1 MPKDQKWSLLKEN
14 GLELDF
20 LTTWTFFLGLG
31 GKLVIPITSLIQ
43 NSSQIDIT
51 LASEFQNSN
60 NILNRNSPIN
70 PFSRKGGYESSEAR
84 PSYVG
89 SETDSFE
96 NLKYEPIYGCYG
108 DYTDYTEYTE

>member
-43 NSSQIDIT
+43 NSSQNTLEPQIDIT
-51 LASEFQNSN
+51 LASEFQNWWLSHWTN
-60 NILNRNSPIN
+60 NILQ
-70 PFSRKGGYESSEAR
+70 
-84 PSYVG
+84 
-89 SETDSFE
+89 
-96 NLKYEPIYGCYG
+96 IYPNGKQLMF
-108 DYTDYTEYTE
+108 

>member
-43 NSSQIDIT
+43 NSSQNTLEHQIDIT

-60 NILNRNSPIN
+60 NILQ
-70 PFSRKGGYESSEAR
+70 
-84 PSYVG
+84 
-89 SETDSFE
+89 
-96 NLKYEPIYGCYG
+96 IYPNG
-108 DYTDYTEYTE
+108 EQLMF

>member
-43 NSSQIDIT
+43 NSSQNTLEPQIDIT

-60 NILNRNSPIN
+60 NILQ
-70 PFSRKGGYESSEAR
+70 
-84 PSYVG
+84 
-89 SETDSFE
+89 
-96 NLKYEPIYGCYG
+96 IYPNG
-108 DYTDYTEYTE
+108 EQLMF

>member
-43 NSSQIDIT
+43 NSSQNTLEPQIDIT
-51 LASEFQNSN
+51 LASDFQNSN
-60 NILNRNSPIN
+60 NILQ
-70 PFSRKGGYESSEAR
+70 
-84 PSYVG
+84 
-89 SETDSFE
+89 
-96 NLKYEPIYGCYG
+96 IYPNG
-108 DYTDYTEYTE
+108 EQLMF